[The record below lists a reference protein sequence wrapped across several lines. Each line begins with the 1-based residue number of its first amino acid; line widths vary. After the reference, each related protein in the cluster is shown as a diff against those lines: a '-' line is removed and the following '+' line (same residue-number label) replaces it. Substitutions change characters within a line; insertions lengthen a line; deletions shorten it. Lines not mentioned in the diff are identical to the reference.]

1 MGNAT
6 SYAYDK
12 SNRLTKETD
21 ALKHNVTKLRL
32 LHDKNIIK
40 KVGDLFLQP
49 FLHFKGNTNRQIHIC
64 LKNI

>member
-1 MGNAT
+1 MEPFFRIFRKVRAKGTAPL
-6 SYAYDK
+6 AV
-12 SNRLTKETD
+12 
-21 ALKHNVTKLRL
+21 NVTKLRL